1 MIRPEP
7 PPWPLP
13 PPLPRPGP
21 PVPPVPSREPSQLS
35 APPLSGL
42 PLELADRLL
51 ARRIV
56 MLMGPLDGD
65 AASDAVARLLLLDA
79 DSADPIELHLSCADG
94 DLDASLVLAETV
106 DLVRAPV
113 TAILRGAVGGPA
125 VAVVAAADRVVTHPT
140 ASIVLREPSTIASGR
155 ADELSAAAEQHA
167 LQVGRLCSL
176 IAAAT
181 GRAPEEIAA
190 DLRSGRILDA
200 RQALDYRLVD
210 ELAVPG
216 H

>member
-1 MIRPEP
+1 VTRPEP

-13 PPLPRPGP
+13 TPLPPLPP
-21 PVPPVPSREPSQLS
+21 PVPPVPPREPLNLF
-35 APPLSGL
+35 APPPSGL

-56 MLMGPLDGD
+56 MLMGPLDRDSG
-65 AASDAVARLLLLDA
+65 SDAVARLLLLDA

-113 TAILRGAVGGPA
+113 TAVLRGAVGGAA
-125 VAVVAAADRVVTHPT
+125 VAVIAASDRVVAHPT
-140 ASIVLREPSTIASGR
+140 ASIVLREPSTSASGR

-167 LQVGRLCSL
+167 LQVGRLRSR

-181 GRAPEEIAA
+181 GRPSDEIAS
-190 DLRSGRILDA
+190 DLRAGRILDA
-200 RQALDYRLVD
+200 RQALDYGLVD
-210 ELAVPG
+210 ELAAPRR
-216 H
+216 

>member
-13 PPLPRPGP
+13 PPLPRPVP
-21 PVPPVPSREPSQLS
+21 PVPPVPPLEPSHLFV
-35 APPLSGL
+35 PPLSGL

-56 MLMGPLDGD
+56 MLMGPLDPD

-79 DSADPIELHLSCADG
+79 DSAEPIELHLSCADG

-113 TAILRGAVGGPA
+113 TAILRGTVGGAP
-125 VAVVAAADRVVTHPT
+125 VAVVAAADRAVAHPT
-140 ASIVLREPSTIASGR
+140 ASIVLREPSTSASGR

-167 LQVGRLCSL
+167 LQVGRLCSR
-176 IAAAT
+176 IATAT
-181 GRAPEEIAA
+181 GRAPEEVAS
-190 DLRSGRILDA
+190 DLRTGRILDA

-210 ELAVPG
+210 ELAVS
-216 H
+216 HH